1 MSAGS
6 LPLSGV
12 RVLDFGHTVMGPTA
26 GLILADLGAD
36 VIRIEPVTG
45 DPTRRLKGFGTGY
58 FPFFNRNKQSV
69 ALNLKDPRGIAIVK
83 RLLAKSDVLIEN
95 FGPGTMARLG
105 LDYAQICDEFS
116 RLIYLSLKGFLPGHY
131 ENRIALDEVVQMMS
145 GLAYMTGPPGKP
157 LRAGA
162 SIVDIMGGTFGVI
175 AVQAALL
182 ERQTTGKGQLVKSA
196 LFESAM
202 FLMGQHLAYA
212 EQSDEPVPPMPARVS
227 AWAIYD
233 QFATRDGAKVFFGI
247 TSDKQWQRFCDAF
260 GRDDLAADEMLAN
273 NNQRID
279 ARPRLLPLLTD
290 LVASLDLAEIS
301 EKAIA
306 AELPFAHIAHPEAL
320 FDDPHLND
328 GGYLLETTM
337 PDGAK
342 GRLPGLP
349 ISLDGRISKL
359 RRDPPDIGA
368 DTRPCLANLGFS
380 SAEIDQLF
388 ADGIIG
394 LFDEK
399 AGSIELIDAPQKGSS
414 S

>member
-1 MSAGS
+1 
-6 LPLSGV
+6 
-12 RVLDFGHTVMGPTA
+12 
-26 GLILADLGAD
+26 
-36 VIRIEPVTG
+36 
-45 DPTRRLKGFGTGY
+45 
-58 FPFFNRNKQSV
+58 
-69 ALNLKDPRGIAIVK
+69 
-83 RLLAKSDVLIEN
+83 
-95 FGPGTMARLG
+95 
-105 LDYAQICDEFS
+105 
-116 RLIYLSLKGFLPGHY
+116 
-131 ENRIALDEVVQMMS
+131 
-145 GLAYMTGPPGKP
+145 
-157 LRAGA
+157 
-162 SIVDIMGGTFGVI
+162 
-175 AVQAALL
+175 
-182 ERQTTGKGQLVKSA
+182 
-196 LFESAM
+196 
-202 FLMGQHLAYA
+202 
-212 EQSDEPVPPMPARVS
+212 MPALVS

-279 ARPRLLPLLTD
+279 ARPRLLPLLTA

-342 GRLPGLP
+342 CRLPGLP

-399 AGSIELIDAPQKGSS
+399 AGRIELIDAPQKGSS